1 MSALDELRSVY
12 RDRTAIGPAI
22 GYVGADVPRELIEAA
37 GSTALRLAPRRDVDT
52 TAADRILGP
61 GVEESMRRVLAGLL
75 EGAYP
80 VERVVLCHDSDHT
93 VRLYTALRRLAPK
106 IELLFLD
113 LLHLQRPSSLAY
125 SRARLE
131 DLGRALGSRD
141 LEEAIATANR
151 ARALG
156 PRLADLRRAGA
167 LAGADALA
175 VLGAGTALP
184 AARYAEILEAALDEV
199 AGDGA
204 PPRSV
209 LLLGSEQADD
219 VVYAALDELGATV
232 VAETHSWGEAL
243 LAGRVDESGDP
254 LDALA
259 RHYGAR
265 PRTAPGAADVQI
277 AWIRAGDEAVQW
289 TLPHERRRL
298 GREVRVAR
306 TADELREAVA

>member
-1 MSALDELRSVY
+1 VSALDELRSVY
-12 RDRTAIGPAI
+12 RHRTASGPTV
-22 GYVGADVPRELIEAA
+22 GYVGADVPRELIEAG
-37 GSTALRLAPRRDVDT
+37 GSAALRLAPRRDVDT

-61 GVEESMRRVLAGLL
+61 GVEASVRRVLAGLL

-93 VRLYTALRRLAPK
+93 LRLYTALRRLAPK

-125 SRARLE
+125 SRARIEELAH
-131 DLGRALGSRD
+131 ALGSRD
-141 LEEAIATANR
+141 VDHAIRTSNR

-167 LAGADALA
+167 VAGADALA

-184 AARYAEILEAALDEV
+184 AARYAELLEAALGEL
-199 AGDGA
+199 APDGA
-204 PPRSV
+204 PRRSV
-209 LLLGSEQADD
+209 LLLGSEHADD
-219 VVYAALDELGATV
+219 GVYAALDELGATV

-243 LAGRVDESGDP
+243 LDGRVDESGDP
-254 LDALA
+254 FDALA

-265 PRTAPGAADVQI
+265 PRPAPGPADVQI
-277 AWIRAGDEAVQW
+277 AWVRGGDEPVRW
-289 TLPHERRRL
+289 TLPEERRRL
-298 GREVRVAR
+298 GREIHVAR
-306 TADELREAVA
+306 TIDELRGAIA